1 MTTAISLW
9 LVYLGA
15 IALYVRAALTGV
27 AGGATPWWY
36 VALVPLV
43 YLAILGSI
51 TLFWFA
57 LAWVFRSPR
66 PKETR
71 IGPGQTLRLF
81 WEEMWAIAS
90 SSRHM
95 ALYRFLPGDPPPG
108 PAHAPV
114 LLLHGV
120 LCNAGSMHDLRR
132 ALVTRGIRPV
142 YTMSYGPPL
151 ASIDFFVGQVAA
163 KIDAILAAT
172 GARQVALVGHSMG
185 GLVAR
190 AYLRQ
195 HGSAKVGVVI
205 TIGTPHNGSVHA
217 WLFPGVS
224 LGQLRPSNQWL
235 AELNRGDAGKGARI
249 VSIWS
254 WHDSMVAPQ
263 KSAELPGARNVALSG
278 IGHNALVVNERVYD
292 LVAAELNRVAREAQ
306 AAAAAASC
314 ASAVETAP
322 IAQAAATS
330 GCPG

>member
-9 LVYLGA
+9 IVYLGA
-15 IALYVRAALTGV
+15 IALYVRAAASGI
-27 AGGATPWWY
+27 AGGANPWWY
-36 VALVPLV
+36 VAGAPLV

-66 PKETR
+66 PPTMQ
-71 IGPGQTLRLF
+71 IGTGATVRLF
-81 WEEMWAIAS
+81 WDEMWAIAA

-95 ALYRFLPGDPPPG
+95 AIYRFLPGDPPPRS
-108 PAHAPV
+108 AAAPV

-120 LCNAGSMHDLRR
+120 LCNAGSMHDLRKG
-132 ALVTRGIRPV
+132 LVARGVGPV

-151 ASIDFFVGQVAA
+151 ASIDSFIDQVGG

-172 GARQVALVGHSMG
+172 GARRVAIVGHSMG

-190 AYLRQ
+190 AYLRK
-195 HGSAKVGVVI
+195 HGPDKVATVI
-205 TIGTPHNGSVHA
+205 TIGTPHKGSVHA

-224 LGQLRPSNQWL
+224 LGQLRPSNAWL
-235 AELNRGDAGKGARI
+235 AELARTPASKKVRI

-263 KSAELPGARNVALSG
+263 TSAELAGAENIALAG
-278 IGHNALVVNERVYD
+278 IGHNALVVNERVYEI
-292 LVAAELNRVAREAQ
+292 VATELKRVAEPMPTRRRHAV
-306 AAAAAASC
+306 
-314 ASAVETAP
+314 ASAR
-322 IAQAAATS
+322 
-330 GCPG
+330 

>member
-9 LVYLGA
+9 IVYLGA
-15 IALYVRAALTGV
+15 IALYVRAAASGI
-27 AGGATPWWY
+27 AGGANPWWY
-36 VALVPLV
+36 VAGAPLV

-66 PKETR
+66 PPTMQ
-71 IGPGQTLRLF
+71 IGTGATVRLF
-81 WEEMWAIAS
+81 WDEMWAIAA

-95 ALYRFLPGDPPPG
+95 AIYRFLPGDPPPRS
-108 PAHAPV
+108 AAAPV

-120 LCNAGSMHDLRR
+120 LCNAGSMHDLRKG
-132 ALVTRGIRPV
+132 LVARGVGPV

-151 ASIDFFVGQVAA
+151 ASIDSFIDQVGG

-172 GARQVALVGHSMG
+172 GARRVAIVGHSMG

-190 AYLRQ
+190 AYLRK
-195 HGSAKVGVVI
+195 HGPDKVATVI
-205 TIGTPHNGSVHA
+205 TIGTPHKGSVHA

-224 LGQLRPSNQWL
+224 LGQLRPSNAWL
-235 AELNRGDAGKGARI
+235 AELARTPASKKVRI

-263 KSAELPGARNVALSG
+263 TSAELAGAENIALAG
-278 IGHNALVVNERVYD
+278 IGHNALVVNERVYEI
-292 LVAAELNRVAREAQ
+292 VATELKRVAEPMPTRRKHAV
-306 AAAAAASC
+306 
-314 ASAVETAP
+314 ASAR
-322 IAQAAATS
+322 
-330 GCPG
+330 